1 MSCRSCATTLTKLTK
16 KRDLY
21 AELLVCYRLVPSHH
35 LFIVANEY
43 RKEIDAG
50 KGAWE
55 EGSLAFSFLPSLN
68 APRTHLI
75 ISINHNA
82 NTERLLCTSPVLL
95 ILTYSFLDRLVAV
108 TIVVA

>member
-1 MSCRSCATTLTKLTK
+1 MQSCCFATDSYLVTTCLFSQTSIEK
-16 KRDLY
+16 K
-21 AELLVCYRLVPSHH
+21 
-35 LFIVANEY
+35 
-43 RKEIDAG
+43 IDAG

-55 EGSLAFSFLPSLN
+55 EGSFAFSLLPSLD

-75 ISINHNA
+75 ISINHSA
-82 NTERLLCTSPVLL
+82 NTEKLLCTSPVLL